1 MLECMGTTPGR
12 DEITG
17 IAIELEQRARLGAPD
32 YARLLRQ
39 VVRAETSDAAKIFE
53 IIAPRLA
60 SAGFELAG
68 DGATVAFRP
77 GGGGDGVILLVP
89 AFSAG
94 ASASSLVS
102 PFSLSHGIASG
113 PRIGTCA
120 AGAVAAVAAIE
131 ALEGAG
137 IETQPVTI
145 IASPSDVPGDG
156 NPALDR
162 GSWAIEIAPP
172 EFAGEPGGP
181 AGTLL
186 ELVTLLADELD
197 VEPPVAA
204 PLAGSVA
211 AAIAGSGRPVVAAAG
226 PPLAERDDAREAVDM
241 EAFVRSA
248 ALVAALI
255 AAYQPD

>member
-12 DEITG
+12 DEITEL
-17 IAIELEQRARLGAPD
+17 AIELEQRARLGAPD
-32 YARLLRQ
+32 YTRLLRQ
-39 VVRAETSDAAKIFE
+39 VVRAETDDAAKIFE

-60 SAGFELAG
+60 SAGFEPAG
-68 DGATVAFRP
+68 DGATAAFRP
-77 GGGGDGVILLVP
+77 GAGGGGVILLVP
-89 AFSAG
+89 AFPAG

-145 IASPSDVPGDG
+145 IASPSEGGGG
-156 NPALDR
+156 NAALNR

-172 EFAGEPGGP
+172 EFAGESGGP
-181 AGTLL
+181 TGALL

-204 PLAGSVA
+204 PMAGSVA

-248 ALVAALI
+248 AFVAALI
-255 AAYQPD
+255 AAYRPD